1 MLTAG
6 AIAPAVEHI
15 ASLKR
20 GSHQRAGP
28 EKTACRPG
36 KLANSGP
43 KYRRRS
49 EPGAAEPPSGRSDSV
64 PLAGRPVITGPER
77 S

>member
-28 EKTACRPG
+28 EK
-36 KLANSGP
+36 NSLSAR
-43 KYRRRS
+43 KTREFRT
-49 EPGAAEPPSGRSDSV
+49 E
-64 PLAGRPVITGPER
+64 IPEAV
-77 S
+77 